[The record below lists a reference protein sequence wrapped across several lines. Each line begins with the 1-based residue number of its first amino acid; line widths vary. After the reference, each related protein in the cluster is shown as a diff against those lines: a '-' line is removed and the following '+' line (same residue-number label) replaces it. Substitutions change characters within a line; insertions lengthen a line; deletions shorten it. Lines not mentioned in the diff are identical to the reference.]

1 MRVVK
6 KIWAM
11 AMIAAGTVALT
22 AMTAGPAAAA
32 DARADGLWFHLQ
44 VHEGKEDA
52 HVVINLPLSMVEKSA
67 GFLRGK
73 GENGSGRIRFNDNE
87 MTKSELQ
94 DMWKELRRQKDTTF
108 LSVQETDGKVKM
120 AKRGNYLMIQATGTG
135 DGKRENVEIKIP
147 VPVVDALL
155 SGPGE
160 ELNIAAGLQALVR
173 AGEAE
178 IMTVTSDDE
187 TVRMWIDDVAEAR

>member
-1 MRVVK
+1 MQVK
-6 KIWAM
+6 RIWAM
-11 AMIAAGTVALT
+11 AMTTVALT

-73 GENGSGRIRFNDNE
+73 GENGSGRIRFNDTE
-87 MTKSELQ
+87 MSKSELQ

-120 AKRGNYLMIQATGTG
+120 AKRGNYLMIQATETG
-135 DGKRENVEIKIP
+135 GKRENVEIKIP
-147 VPVVDALL
+147 VTVVDALL
-155 SGPGE
+155 SGPGQ

-173 AGEAE
+173 AGESE
-178 IMTVTSDDE
+178 IMTVTGDDE
-187 TVRMWIDDVAEAR
+187 TVRMWIDDQAEAR

>member
-1 MRVVK
+1 MKVK
-6 KIWAM
+6 KILAAVM
-11 AMIAAGTVALT
+11 ATAALT
-22 AMTAGPAAAA
+22 AVTAAPAAA
-32 DARADGLWFHLQ
+32 DPRMDGLWFHLQ

-67 GFLRGK
+67 GFLRNKDGQ
-73 GENGSGRIRFNDNE
+73 NNSGRIRFNDTD
-87 MTKSELQ
+87 MSKAELQ
-94 DMWKELRRQKDTTF
+94 AMWNDLRRQKDTTF

-120 AKRGNYLMIQATGTG
+120 AKRGNYLMIQASDTGT
-135 DGKRENVEIKIP
+135 KRENVEIKIP

-173 AGEAE
+173 AGEGE
-178 IMTVTSDDE
+178 IMTVTSENE
-187 TVRMWIDDVAEAR
+187 TVRMWIDDQSEAR

>member
-1 MRVVK
+1 MQVK

-11 AMIAAGTVALT
+11 AMTTVALT

-32 DARADGLWFHLQ
+32 DARADGLWFHLK

-67 GFLRGK
+67 GFLRAK
-73 GENGSGRIRFNDNE
+73 GQDGSGRIRFNNNE

-94 DMWKELRRQKDTTF
+94 DMWNELRRQRDTTF
-108 LSVQETDGKVKM
+108 LSVQETDGRVKM
-120 AKRGNYLMIQATGTG
+120 AKRGNYLMIQATDTG
-135 DGKRENVEIKIP
+135 SKRENVEIKIP

-173 AGEAE
+173 AGEGE
-178 IMTVTSDDE
+178 IMTVTGDDE
-187 TVRMWIDDVAEAR
+187 TVRMWIDDEAEAR